1 MKVRL
6 PKFAAFLSLYF
17 LCLPGLYAFHM
28 ALEEHHA
35 YELTDDTNHPFRWET
50 EPHNCDL
57 CDLYQQYQWTS
68 EDLIVGVL
76 FSCSITNEPSHLID
90 PAYTFEISQVGR
102 APPVDG

>member
-1 MKVRL
+1 MKAGL

-35 YELTDDTNHPFRWET
+35 YELIDDTNHPFQWET

-68 EDLIVGVL
+68 EDLQGL
-76 FSCSITNEPSHLID
+76 ALIR
-90 PAYTFEISQVGR
+90 PNGALGFGFGR
-102 APPVDG
+102 I